1 MKNTDYKDVF
11 DMSNEALSMANK
23 FSFDP
28 FAQIQ
33 NTIGETI
40 RGMKK
45 VSPILKVKPSAVD
58 SQFIQKNYFIDATQK
73 DKNKQILIDEIK
85 FMKRDGYSFVLE
97 EFFNDTNR
105 NGVFGDSGD
114 VLDFK
119 LLIFATDDGN
129 KIREAYDVVHQKT
142 DEIILFLESD
152 SDLLT
157 GQARLYAKIGANVRK
172 KFFDKEGKLIN
183 NSLTDKIQS
192 RKNDI
197 ETKVLIELLE
207 KGSIEGSVISFE
219 SFFTILKN
227 IFGNMLALNF
237 ILGTIMDSV
246 AEKIDFLKVPESF
259 WDSDHKDYFF
269 DKDHLI
275 KNLTISAENI
285 KKLENIFIGTGIAI
299 AGPFASAAPLVMS
312 FLTPKLRPLAQQ
324 WITSYNHYITSL
336 IEDLFT
342 KIDNDPIANL
352 LYGEAQKQIAF
363 ECGIWN
369 GCIDFISSL
378 FKFISLIL
386 KAGASAVEDPA
397 LTLETVDNIFDF
409 LSSGEVIETFR
420 KTLTEFCKGFLQ
432 DLKEEGTDNINWT
445 KVFYTIGFGIAFVA
459 TLFIPIG
466 NVIELLSSLG
476 KFGEIFSI
484 LMNGFKETLKIAKTA
499 VSTAAKDLTA
509 SLVKSGIRMINEIL
523 GIFKNENRL
532 FNFLKNLRKKIIDW
546 IKKNKKHLPLRDENG
561 SLRSRLAKLATK
573 IDDAPEVIKQ
583 YERALKLLADDYDL
597 EKEIAAIFTKSGEI
611 IKDITDDLTDS
622 VDLRH
627 YLDELDG
634 AIVTHNHPQGSSL
647 SASDIMVLMEGNIKE
662 LRAIATND
670 GTIFSLKNL
679 GEKLSNEEIV
689 KIIDEVDD
697 IINEITK
704 KQPLPEHILRLFEAD
719 EYIRQLQ
726 KMRKI
731 EYVKY

>member
-58 SQFIQKNYFIDATQK
+58 SQFIQKNYFIDATKK

-219 SFFTILKN
+219 SFFTIFKN

-246 AEKIDFLKVPESF
+246 AEKIDFLKIPESF
-259 WDSDHKDYFF
+259 WDSDHEDYFF
-269 DKDHLI
+269 DKDHLV
-275 KNLTISAENI
+275 KNLTISDENI
-285 KKLENIFIGTGIAI
+285 NRLENIFIGTGITI
-299 AGPFASAAPLVMS
+299 AGPFAPIAPLIMN
-312 FLTPKLRPLAQQ
+312 FLVPKLKPIAKQWINSYNQFIIELIEKVFKKIEENPFSDYSLTKAQQ
-324 WITSYNHYITSL
+324 
-336 IEDLFT
+336 
-342 KIDNDPIANL
+342 
-352 LYGEAQKQIAF
+352 QIAF
-363 ECGIWN
+363 ECGVWN
-369 GCIDFISSL
+369 GIVDFISSI

-386 KAGASAVEDPA
+386 KSPSSIVEDPT
-397 LTLETVDNIFDF
+397 LTLETLDNILDF
-409 LSSGEVIETFR
+409 LSSGTVITTFR
-420 KTLTEFCKGFLQ
+420 GKLSEFCT
-432 DLKEEGTDNINWT
+432 DLIQELYEDSSNDINWT
-445 KVFYTIGFGIAFVA
+445 KVFYIIGFGAVFVA
-459 TLFIPIG
+459 SFFIPFANIAKALG
-466 NVIELLSSLG
+466 SIG
-476 KFGEIFSI
+476 KFGEMLNIFIKAFEDFFKIVKFPTSSSI
-484 LMNGFKETLKIAKTA
+484 KNISQKMIKGGQKTISEFIA
-499 VSTAAKDLTA
+499 
-509 SLVKSGIRMINEIL
+509 
-523 GIFKNENRL
+523 IFKSENRL
-532 FNFLKNLRKKIIDW
+532 TRFLDNLRKKIIEW
-546 IKKNKKHLPLRDENG
+546 FKTRGKNYKEFRSKIKEKLKKYFNKSKLPIYKTTKMVKKYIGEETGHGWCKPNKVKYLNEAE
-561 SLRSRLAKLATK
+561 RLEYELAVIDGKLYTKKGKPFDTTHAGEGRLITQKAIFVMDKEGRIFATN
-573 IDDAPEVIKQ
+573 APERYSFHHSSFFAGNEVAAAGEITVFNGIVTFVSKQ
-583 YERALKLLADDYDL
+583 SGHYQPSKKYLLQFMKQL
-597 EKEIAAIFTKSGEI
+597 EKHG
-611 IKDITDDLTDS
+611 
-622 VDLRH
+622 VD
-627 YLDELDG
+627 
-634 AIVTHNHPQGSSL
+634 VN
-647 SASDIMVLMEGNIKE
+647 
-662 LRAIATND
+662 
-670 GTIFSLKNL
+670 
-679 GEKLSNEEIV
+679 
-689 KIIDEVDD
+689 KINVE
-697 IINEITK
+697 
-704 KQPLPEHILRLFEAD
+704 F
-719 EYIRQLQ
+719 
-726 KMRKI
+726 
-731 EYVKY
+731 